1 MARSD
6 LLVSLVKAGS
16 SGDTARAR
24 AVAEAII
31 AEERVKRH
39 HVLADRL
46 TDAMRVN
53 GAGSGAAFIGPG
65 QRPQRQF
72 LLELTPRKRLTD
84 LVLTDAARRAC
95 EELIEEQHRASVLR
109 THSLEPRHRVLLVG
123 HPGNGKTSLAEAVA
137 EALSAP
143 FFVVR
148 YEALIGSFL
157 GETASRLKRVFDD
170 ARTTPCVL
178 FFDEFDAVGKE
189 RGDVHETGEIK
200 RVVSSLLMQVDDLP
214 SYTVVIAATNHAEL
228 LDRAAW
234 RRFHVRLA
242 LNPPTRRDLAAY
254 VARFRRFARSTAGS
268 DARRDRKATRRRQL
282 CRSRGILSRRAP
294 ALGAGDGPEDAGS
307 DRCRTTDAL
316 AGTVAGLRRRRDDG
330 WRSSRCCRFR
340 TRFLIDA
347 QVDRGAEAPCAC
359 RVAPGRAN
367 GSNPSFSVCGT
378 CSWRCTYTTTFNAS
392 YRLPIRVWTVCSTA
406 RSSCSTVRSALSRKP

>member
-24 AVAEAII
+24 ATAEAII
-31 AEERVKRH
+31 AEERAKRH
-39 HVLADRL
+39 NVLADRL
-46 TDAMRVN
+46 TDAMKVN
-53 GAGSGAAFIGPG
+53 GTDAAFVGPG
-65 QRPQRQF
+65 QRPHRQF
-72 LLELTPRKRLTD
+72 LLELTPRKRLAD
-84 LVLTDAARRAC
+84 LVLTDVARRAC

-123 HPGNGKTSLAEAVA
+123 PPGNGKTSLAEAIA
-137 EALSAP
+137 EALAAP

-157 GETASRLKRVFDD
+157 GETASRLKRVFDY

-214 SYTVVIAATNHAEL
+214 SYTVVVAATNHAEL

-234 RRFHVRLA
+234 RRFQVRLA
-242 LNPPTRRDLAAY
+242 LDPPTRRDLTAY
-254 VARFRRFARSTAGS
+254 VARFAEAFDRPLGRTPATIARKLGAVSYAE
-268 DARRDRKATRRRQL
+268 AEEFCRDVRRRAVLAMGQETPEAIVAERL
-282 CRSRGILSRRAP
+282 RFWRERLRTSA
-294 ALGAGDGPEDAGS
+294 DGE
-307 DRCRTTDAL
+307 TTDGGVPA
-316 AGTVAGLRRRRDDG
+316 AADSEPGT
-330 WRSSRCCRFR
+330 
-340 TRFLIDA
+340 
-347 QVDRGAEAPCAC
+347 
-359 RVAPGRAN
+359 
-367 GSNPSFSVCGT
+367 
-378 CSWRCTYTTTFNAS
+378 
-392 YRLPIRVWTVCSTA
+392 
-406 RSSCSTVRSALSRKP
+406 